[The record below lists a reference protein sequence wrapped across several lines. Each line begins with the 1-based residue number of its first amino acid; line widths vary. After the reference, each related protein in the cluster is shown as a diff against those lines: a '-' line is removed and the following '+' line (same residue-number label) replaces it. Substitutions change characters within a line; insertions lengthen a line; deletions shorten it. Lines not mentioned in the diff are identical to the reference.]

1 MGRGTSEQSAK
12 FSPRKSVV
20 VVFFTNSRKF
30 SPSKLSCYTV
40 RVWPYVLFT
49 VYFLQVF
56 PGTLHPHNY
65 PDPDNPGRLLGRSE
79 VEHRTNYIQPLHEQ
93 LGEQHPL
100 LQLVC
105 QCLHNTPAQRP
116 SAEEL
121 LQQLEAA
128 RPQFDRTYGSQHVK
142 VEIAKLQV
150 TMMSVLRTR
159 ETEVG
164 EKDNEIEHLRHD
176 LQQVQVRPLSV

>member
-1 MGRGTSEQSAK
+1 M
-12 FSPRKSVV
+12 
-20 VVFFTNSRKF
+20 NHY
-30 SPSKLSCYTV
+30 PS
-40 RVWPYVLFT
+40 
-49 VYFLQVF
+49 QVF
-56 PGTLHPHNY
+56 PGDLLPHNY

-79 VEHRTNYIQPLHEQ
+79 VERRMDYIQPLRDQ

-121 LQQLEAA
+121 LEQLEAV
-128 RPQFDRTYGSQHVK
+128 RPQVERPYGSRQQVK
-142 VEIAKLQV
+142 VEMARLQV
-150 TMMSVLRTR
+150 AMMSVFSLR

-164 EKDNEIEHLRHD
+164 EKDDEIERLRHD
-176 LQQVQVRPLSV
+176 LHRVQVRACICSFLG